1 MKENNI
7 SEIGQVAITV
17 ENIQK
22 SLVFYR
28 DILGLRYLFSPSE
41 HLAFL
46 QCGVTRIML
55 STPQG
60 AGEIGKNSILYFKTT
75 HIEDTFRDLVSQG
88 ADKERE
94 PQMAAKMEDHE
105 LWIGFLRDPDSNLV
119 GIMEEKSF

>member
-1 MKENNI
+1 MENNI

-17 ENIQK
+17 GNVEEA
-22 SLVFYR
+22 LVFYR
-28 DILGLRYLFSPSE
+28 DILGLKYLFSPSE

-75 HIEDTFRDLVSQG
+75 NIEDTFRDLVAQG

-105 LWIGFLRDPDSNLV
+105 LWIGFLKDPDSNLV
-119 GIMEEKSF
+119 GIMEERSF

>member
-1 MKENNI
+1 MENKI

-17 ENIQK
+17 RNVEEA
-22 SLVFYR
+22 LFFYR
-28 DILGLRYLFSPSE
+28 DILGLKYLFSPSE

-75 HIEDTFRDLVSQG
+75 HIEDVFKDLVTQG
-88 ADKERE
+88 AEKERE

-105 LWIGFLRDPDSNLV
+105 LWIGFLRDPDGNLV
-119 GIMEEKSF
+119 GIMEERSF

>member
-1 MKENNI
+1 MENNI

-28 DILGLRYLFSPSE
+28 DILGLKYLFSPSE

-88 ADKERE
+88 AGKERE

>member
-1 MKENNI
+1 MESNI
-7 SEIGQVAITV
+7 YELGQVAITV
-17 ENIQK
+17 GNVKE
-22 SLVFYR
+22 SLVFYS
-28 DILGLRYLFSPSE
+28 DILGLKYLFSPSE

-60 AGEIGKNSILYFKTT
+60 AGEVGKNSILYFKTT
-75 HIEDTFRDLVSQG
+75 HIEDTFMDLVSQG
-88 ADKERE
+88 AEKERE

-105 LWIGFLRDPDSNLV
+105 LWIGFLRDPDGNLV

>member
-28 DILGLRYLFSPSE
+28 DILGLKYLFSPSG

-75 HIEDTFRDLVSQG
+75 NKI
-88 ADKERE
+88 
-94 PQMAAKMEDHE
+94 
-105 LWIGFLRDPDSNLV
+105 
-119 GIMEEKSF
+119 

>member
-1 MKENNI
+1 MENNI

-17 ENIQK
+17 GNVEK
-22 SLVFYR
+22 ALVFYR
-28 DILGLRYLFSPSE
+28 DILGLKYLFSPSE

-75 HIEDTFRDLVSQG
+75 NIEDTFRDLVAQG

-105 LWIGFLRDPDSNLV
+105 LWIGFLKDPDSNLV
-119 GIMEEKSF
+119 GIMEERSF